1 MPGKST
7 VVRKSR
13 VAYRLF
19 KDEGLGTL
27 CKAIYNRAKLRFI
40 LARLQVEIYIRGRNK
55 VVWLDGCRFNLRE
68 LPNTQMKLELLTG
81 RYELPERNAARR
93 YIRAEWSVIE
103 LGGCIGAVACITNKH
118 LADPTAHVVLEANP
132 LVIPHLNSN
141 RMENS
146 CSFKILNNALAYNAN
161 TVTFGPSQDFWG
173 NSLLHHGIH
182 PPVTV
187 AVTQL
192 REILRGEQFEK
203 FALICDIEGLEYE
216 LVMREAE
223 TLRAAE
229 LIIMEVHPH
238 MIGEEKVHTLL
249 STLAELGFKT
259 LDRSGL
265 VVVLGKTL
273 N

>member
-1 MPGKST
+1 MPGKSR
-7 VVRKSR
+7 VVSKSLR
-13 VAYRLF
+13 AYRLF
-19 KDEGLGTL
+19 KDKGFGAVFN
-27 CKAIYNRAKLRFI
+27 AIYIRAKLLSI

-81 RYELPERNAARR
+81 RYELPERNAVRR
-93 YIRAEWSVIE
+93 YIQAEWSVIE
-103 LGGCIGAVACITNKH
+103 LGGCIGVVASITNRH
-118 LADPTAHVVLEANP
+118 LKDPKAHVVLEANP

-141 RMENS
+141 RNDNR
-146 CSFKILNNALAYNAN
+146 CSFKILNKALAYNAN

-173 NSLLHHGIH
+173 NSLLHHGGQ

-192 REILRGEQFEK
+192 REILREEQFEK

-216 LVMREAE
+216 LVMQEAK
-223 TLRAAE
+223 TLCDAE

-238 MIGEEKVHTLL
+238 MIGEEKVRTLL

-259 LDRSGL
+259 FDRSGL
-265 VVVLGKTL
+265 VVVLGKA
-273 N
+273 